1 MAPFGRAARAA
12 GRADDRFHP
21 EVLHRQILRRR
32 ERRSIARK
40 PSAPRFCAATCRAK
54 TNGWKRCW
62 PAGARGR
69 ADQDRRR
76 RQIDA
81 MGRTLGTL
89 GYRETLA
96 RGFAVVRAMVMW

>member
-1 MAPFGRAARAA
+1 MLARLARA
-12 GRADDRFHP
+12 
-21 EVLHRQILRRR
+21 
-32 ERRSIARK
+32 
-40 PSAPRFCAATCRAK
+40 
-54 TNGWKRCW
+54 
-62 PAGARGR
+62 GR

-96 RGFAVVRAMVMW
+96 RGFAVVRGDGDVVTSAEAAKKAAHLEIEFVDGRLPVKGEG